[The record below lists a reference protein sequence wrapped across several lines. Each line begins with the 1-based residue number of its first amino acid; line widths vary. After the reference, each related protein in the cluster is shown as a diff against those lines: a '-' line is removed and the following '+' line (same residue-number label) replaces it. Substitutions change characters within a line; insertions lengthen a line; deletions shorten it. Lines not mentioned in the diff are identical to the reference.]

1 MWPRFQPLDPL
12 PDQPRDVARFERL
25 MLASLAVGAVVAALM
40 MSHVVR
46 HVGRQTGA
54 ILVTALFIGAFALTL
69 LASRRASQVAR
80 WLLAIGTVLAVVPW
94 LAHVPNMIARQPV
107 IYLSLLQFGLQVV
120 AIVYLFTR
128 RSRAWFARRPR
139 RSRELD

>member
-1 MWPRFQPLDPL
+1 MWRVFQRFDRL

-40 MSHVVR
+40 MTHVVR
-46 HVGRQTGA
+46 HVGRQTSA
-54 ILVTALFIGAFALTL
+54 ILLTVLFAGAFVLTL

-80 WLLAIGTVLAVVPW
+80 WLLAIGTVLALVPW

-107 IYLSLLQFGLQVV
+107 IYLSLLQFGLQVA

-128 RSRAWFARRPR
+128 RSRAWFARRPH
-139 RSRELD
+139 SRGLD